1 MGHESGGVR
10 QGSDIFAVVFHG
22 ILLPGAATDFL
33 NVSERSFEPTL
44 SRQQRCAVG
53 QLGGMHLRTSHDPQR
68 FPDLKPH
75 RPADSTDG
83 TAFQNRMQNRVG
95 GTGSVPNER
104 KRVLNREKHPIF
116 DTKFS
121 TTNCIQG
128 AYMM

>member
-1 MGHESGGVR
+1 VGHESGGVR

-75 RPADSTDG
+75 QRIR
-83 TAFQNRMQNRVG
+83 RMGQHSKIECKIVWA
-95 GTGSVPNER
+95 V
-104 KRVLNREKHPIF
+104 RVLYLTRGN
-116 DTKFS
+116 
-121 TTNCIQG
+121 G
-128 AYMM
+128 Y